1 MSQSVRTFSGLWP
14 VGSRLGIVAMGLLL
28 AGCTPRPG
36 RVTQPNMWHLMQV
49 NRTPP
54 PELSG
59 RVATPATTPP
69 PVAQDARP

>member
-1 MSQSVRTFSGLWP
+1 MG
-14 VGSRLGIVAMGLLL
+14 VAMGLLL

-36 RVTQPNMWHLMQV
+36 HVTQPNMWHLVPV

-59 RVATPATTPP
+59 RVSTSAPISTPG
-69 PVAQDARP
+69 AQAARP

>member
-1 MSQSVRTFSGLWP
+1 MSQAGIPFSLRPAGT
-14 VGSRLGIVAMGLLL
+14 RLGIVAMGLLL

-36 RVTQPNMWHLMQV
+36 HVRQPNMWHLVQV

-59 RVATPATTPP
+59 RTALTSATPAPP
-69 PVAQDARP
+69 AAQDAHP